1 MHIVKHLLCNSWAG
15 QVHTP
20 VWPCGVDNSPARRPP
35 WACEASYYPGRSCAG
50 ASAHPSRHQRPWRG
64 LANRQ
69 RQYVGTIGA
78 FGDAPGEPAER
89 PPQGPARPRSGL
101 AGRWGSVPN
110 RLTPQLEAISRSR
123 TLGRR
128 ASPRSRR
135 SGRGLSDFRRERGG
149 EAAVVRAAKLLL
161 PRGDWGGYPD
171 PLGRRSGR
179 PRPWRCGLPC
189 SGAAV
194 SQPVR
199 RAPPVSWLGSP
210 A

>member
-1 MHIVKHLLCNSWAG
+1 MAPRRGHNKAACRGWTRHSPSFHGRPLAG
-15 QVHTP
+15 TP
-20 VWPCGVDNSPARRPP
+20 RHSG
-35 WACEASYYPGRSCAG
+35 GRA
-50 ASAHPSRHQRPWRG
+50 
-64 LANRQ
+64 
-69 RQYVGTIGA
+69 TIGA

-101 AGRWGSVPN
+101 AVRWGSVPN

-171 PLGRRSGR
+171 PLGRRSRR

>member
-1 MHIVKHLLCNSWAG
+1 MSQAG
-15 QVHTP
+15 QV
-20 VWPCGVDNSPARRPP
+20 
-35 WACEASYYPGRSCAG
+35 AG
-50 ASAHPSRHQRPWRG
+50 AERRQKDGTPAGAQQSGMPRLDASLALLPWQTACWNAATFR
-64 LANRQ
+64 RQ
-69 RQYVGTIGA
+69 SHDRSLRRRSGGTRRA
-78 FGDAPGEPAER
+78 AER

-128 ASPRSRR
+128 AGPRSRR

>member
-1 MHIVKHLLCNSWAG
+1 MSCAVPHRGSPCKRLAATTHR
-15 QVHTP
+15 HTRMLP
-20 VWPCGVDNSPARRPP
+20 YASSRPRVTFVARPCGARRPL
-35 WACEASYYPGRSCAG
+35 AGTLRHSGGRA
-50 ASAHPSRHQRPWRG
+50 
-64 LANRQ
+64 
-69 RQYVGTIGA
+69 TIGA

-101 AGRWGSVPN
+101 AVRWGSVPN

-161 PRGDWGGYPD
+161 PRGDWGGRPD
-171 PLGRRSGR
+171 PLGRRSRR

-199 RAPPVSWLGSP
+199 RGPPVSWLGSP